1 MSKALVQGLSEIY
14 ERVAQRTI
22 FINQEA
28 VPDVPENYIEK
39 YERIYQL
46 YKKLKS
52 NKEIHCF
59 VKDCS
64 FGGKYPVV
72 ALIVVEKDT
81 GCFGVKFGCHPDFG
95 VALERCFTEAA
106 QGRKINEFTKT
117 SILDFQNNGVATEN
131 NICNAFKIAQGQ
143 YPFQLFSKKSTYD
156 FTPYE
161 EIIGSSNKI
170 LLKEWIDRIIKSG
183 YDVLIRDVSYLDFPS
198 FHIIIPGLSELQKV
212 DDQCFRAYNTRLFSR
227 QVLMCL

>member
-1 MSKALVQGLSEIY
+1 M
-14 ERVAQRTI
+14 
-22 FINQEA
+22 
-28 VPDVPENYIEK
+28 PDVPENYIEK